1 MSTIAAHVHLIHKF
15 HVYGVCARC
24 SHHIRVFGIVLEWH
38 CAHLEQPIW
47 HGHTTIGADD
57 GNDDDDDG
65 ACLVSSAPQRS
76 FIYMAE
82 CVLWCATQH
91 GQAWLSSGCLL
102 CMCAHVCCVWTG
114 PFSGFSLKMKNNNNN
129 IIIIVFHGRYYVR
142 ALLVLGTIIITI
154 TADITVY
161 FNILFSLCLS
171 YSFCL
176 YAFGMDDTKTAKNKE
191 EKIKHR
197 AIISKEP
204 VYLHVQYSRVRLVL
218 YFFFYISAPR
228 HIDPKISTEVASS
241 TFIKLMM
248 SKTHRQTH
256 NRLATHIKSNGNTYL
271 CSDKRHK
278 QRIKSLI

>member
-1 MSTIAAHVHLIHKF
+1 
-15 HVYGVCARC
+15 
-24 SHHIRVFGIVLEWH
+24 
-38 CAHLEQPIW
+38 
-47 HGHTTIGADD
+47 
-57 GNDDDDDG
+57 
-65 ACLVSSAPQRS
+65 
-76 FIYMAE
+76 
-82 CVLWCATQH
+82 
-91 GQAWLSSGCLL
+91 
-102 CMCAHVCCVWTG
+102 
-114 PFSGFSLKMKNNNNN
+114 MKNNNNN
-129 IIIIVFHGRYYVR
+129 IIIVVFHGRYYVR

-256 NRLATHIKSNGNTYL
+256 NRLATHMRAMETHMCVLTKDISKELNHWFRQIPYFSTAQYRIGWHRRAHTRPRRIRSKFNAPLTDRRSLYMDRCCDAAVKVDSLCCWSLHMVQRHALDYHKITTNKSKIDAQASNKLHHIHEQNQM
-271 CSDKRHK
+271 HF
-278 QRIKSLI
+278 